1 MPSNIF
7 FLILAILIFVMVI
20 AQVRNQ
26 KMKEKYAALW
36 LLVSGIIIILAIF
49 PHLLHWLADF
59 TGVVVPVNLLFLLAI
74 MMLIGVCLHLSLEL
88 SNTADETRVLAEEVA
103 ILRAILQQGGPQG
116 RQSPDLNSKNI
127 NHINCLPKQT
137 QEKK

>member
-7 FLILAILIFVMVI
+7 FLILSVFIVIMVF

-36 LLVSGIIIILAIF
+36 LGVSCVIMVLAIF
-49 PHLLHWLADF
+49 PSLLWWLADI

-74 MMLIGVCLHLSLEL
+74 LMLIAVTLHLTLEI
-88 SNTADETRVLAEEVA
+88 SKISDEARALAEEVA
-103 ILRAILQQGGPQG
+103 ILRAQHEQGGPAG
-116 RQSPDLNSKNI
+116 HRTHLGKAPAESSEPRGSIETK
-127 NHINCLPKQT
+127 
-137 QEKK
+137 